1 MWEPELYATASATW
15 LIEIR
20 CFLTVHMCTLSHTNM
35 CRVLSQHGAHLHVA
49 ADGQAPAGLQN
60 ATSAHPRVV
69 SRHMLGELRLLVAS
83 RDTST
88 AICSKSCMLLHQDM
102 QMECLDLCEAFSGKG
117 VTSLPFYTCCK
128 SHVKHIRSA

>member
-1 MWEPELYATASATW
+1 MVDRDQMFSNSAYVH
-15 LIEIR
+15 
-20 CFLTVHMCTLSHTNM
+20 TVTHETCAECYPSMVHIYMSRQMVKHLLACKM
-35 CRVLSQHGAHLHVA
+35 PRVLI
-49 ADGQAPAGLQN
+49 
-60 ATSAHPRVV
+60 
-69 SRHMLGELRLLVAS
+69 LVLYLVTCLENLDS
-83 RDTST
+83 WWHRGDTST